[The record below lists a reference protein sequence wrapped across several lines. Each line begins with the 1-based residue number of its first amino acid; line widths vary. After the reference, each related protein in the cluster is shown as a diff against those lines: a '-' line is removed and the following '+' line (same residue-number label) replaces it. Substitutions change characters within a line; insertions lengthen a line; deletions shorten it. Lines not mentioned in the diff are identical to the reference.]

1 MPAPLS
7 RAREKLLAR
16 LASRRTREREGL
28 VLVEGPR
35 AVAVAL
41 EAGARIRFVLLA
53 DDLPPELPPA
63 LSRTLAATRAAGIE
77 EVGVPATDLAR
88 HADTQT
94 PQGILAVV
102 EEPGASLDDL
112 LAPAAHPAPAAHL
125 ALILVLDRI
134 QDPGN
139 AGTLIRAAAAFGAV
153 GVVAL
158 DGTVDPWNPKA
169 VRSSAGEA
177 FRLPVIRENWDAF
190 DAWRRQH
197 GVRLHVADAGGED
210 VRTFTPGRRAPAAD
224 PATDSAT
231 DSATDLQALLVGN
244 EGAGPRPEAL
254 ASADTMLALPLAS
267 GVESLNAAMAGSILL
282 WALGPGRS
290 RPPAPRPPAPR
301 PPVPRPPASH
311 S

>member
-53 DDLPPELPPA
+53 DDLPAELPES
-63 LSRTLAATRAAGIE
+63 LSRTLDAIRAAGIE
-77 EVGVPATDLAR
+77 EVGVPAADLAR

-102 EEPGASLDDL
+102 EEPASSLADL
-112 LAPAAHPAPAAHL
+112 LAPAASAPPAL
-125 ALILVLDRI
+125 VLVLDRI

-158 DGTVDPWNPKA
+158 DGTVDPWNPKV

-177 FRLPVIRENWDAF
+177 FRLPVIRESWDAF

-197 GVRLHVADAGGED
+197 GVPLHVADAGGLD
-210 VRTFTPGRRAPAAD
+210 VRTFSLGRRAPATD
-224 PATDSAT
+224 PATH
-231 DSATDLQALLVGN
+231 LEALLIGN

-282 WALGPGRS
+282 WALGPGGPPPQAPRS
-290 RPPAPRPPAPR
+290 PSPQPPAPQPPAPHSPSSR
-301 PPVPRPPASH
+301 P
-311 S
+311 

>member
-16 LASRRTREREGL
+16 LASRRNREREGL

-35 AVAVAL
+35 AISVAL

-53 DDLPPELPPA
+53 DDLPPELPAA
-63 LSRTLAATRAAGIE
+63 LSRALAATRAAGIE
-77 EVGVPATDLAR
+77 EVGLSAADLAR

-102 EEPGASLDDL
+102 EEPAASLADL
-112 LAPAAHPAPAAHL
+112 LAPAAHA

-158 DGTVDPWNPKA
+158 DGTVDPWNPKV

-177 FRLPVIRENWDAF
+177 FRLPVIRESWDAF
-190 DAWRRQH
+190 DAWRRHH
-197 GVRLHVADAGGED
+197 GVRLRVADAGGED
-210 VRTFTPGRRAPAAD
+210 VRTFHAGRLAPAS
-224 PATDSAT
+224 TE
-231 DSATDLQALLVGN
+231 LQALLIGN

-254 ASADTMLALPLAS
+254 ASADSMLALPLAA

-282 WALGPGRS
+282 WALGPGGF
-290 RPPAPRPPAPR
+290 RPAAPPSPAPPSPAP
-301 PPVPRPPASH
+301 PSPSPLP
-311 S
+311 